1 MIPINKKIIL
11 GVTGSVSAYKSA
23 ELIRL
28 LLKEQFF
35 VQVVMTKSAKEFIS
49 PLTLQALSGN
59 PVLENLWDATEGN
72 GMEHINL
79 SRTSQLIL
87 IAPASANFIAKLA
100 NGIADDLLSN
110 ICLARTCPLLA
121 APAMNIEMWQNPA
134 TQRNIKTLKK
144 DGGIVIGPEYGEQA
158 CGEIGLGRLIN
169 LESIILQVQKFSSE
183 QIFKDKKIL
192 TIKVGFDPTAPD
204 LHLGHTVI
212 LRKMRQFQ
220 DLGHKVIFLIG
231 DFTGRIGDPSGK
243 NKTRPPLTD
252 NEIKEN
258 AQTYKDQVY
267 KVLDPQKT
275 IVDFNSRW
283 GDSMSAADMIKLAAQ
298 STVAR
303 MIERDDFSKRYK
315 NNQPISIH
323 EFLYPLMQGYDSVE
337 LEADIELGGTDQK
350 FNLLVGRDLQRNS
363 DMSPQTIITLPLLEG
378 LDGVKKMSKSEQN
391 YIGIT
396 ESADEIF
403 GKTMSIS
410 DEIMFKW
417 FDLLSLRPPS
427 DIDDLQKSIDNGAN
441 PRDAKIEL
449 AYELAERFTSTKDA
463 EEAKENFFKK
473 FAKNE
478 LPTNIEEKEI
488 PFSGELALPNIL
500 KDLGMV
506 TSTSEALRLIKQ
518 GAVKIDQN
526 KVESK
531 DFKIEQNKKTL
542 IQVGKKKFIY
552 LSLI

>member
-1 MIPINKKIIL
+1 MDYKKQLQII
-11 GVTGSVSAYKSA
+11 K
-23 ELIRL
+23 
-28 LLKEQFF
+28 Q
-35 VQVVMTKSAKEFIS
+35 
-49 PLTLQALSGN
+49 
-59 PVLENLWDATEGN
+59 
-72 GMEHINL
+72 
-79 SRTSQLIL
+79 
-87 IAPASANFIAKLA
+87 
-100 NGIADDLLSN
+100 GIDEIIGEDDL
-110 ICLARTCPLLA
+110 
-121 APAMNIEMWQNPA
+121 
-134 TQRNIKTLKK
+134 
-144 DGGIVIGPEYGEQA
+144 
-158 CGEIGLGRLIN
+158 
-169 LESIILQVQKFSSE
+169 VQKL
-183 QIFKDKKIL
+183 KDKKIL

-488 PFSGELALPNIL
+488 PFSSDLALPNIL

-526 KVESK
+526 KIKSK

>member
-1 MIPINKKIIL
+1 MDYKKQLQII
-11 GVTGSVSAYKSA
+11 K
-23 ELIRL
+23 
-28 LLKEQFF
+28 Q
-35 VQVVMTKSAKEFIS
+35 
-49 PLTLQALSGN
+49 
-59 PVLENLWDATEGN
+59 
-72 GMEHINL
+72 
-79 SRTSQLIL
+79 
-87 IAPASANFIAKLA
+87 
-100 NGIADDLLSN
+100 GIDEIIGEDDL
-110 ICLARTCPLLA
+110 
-121 APAMNIEMWQNPA
+121 
-134 TQRNIKTLKK
+134 
-144 DGGIVIGPEYGEQA
+144 
-158 CGEIGLGRLIN
+158 
-169 LESIILQVQKFSSE
+169 VQKL
-183 QIFKDKKIL
+183 KDKKIL

-258 AQTYKDQVY
+258 AQTYKEQVY

-427 DIDDLQKSIDNGAN
+427 DIDDLKKNIDNGAN

-488 PFSGELALPNIL
+488 PFSSDLALPNIL

-526 KVESK
+526 KIESK
-531 DFKIEQNKKTL
+531 DFNLEQNKKTL

>member
-1 MIPINKKIIL
+1 MDYKKQLQII
-11 GVTGSVSAYKSA
+11 K
-23 ELIRL
+23 
-28 LLKEQFF
+28 Q
-35 VQVVMTKSAKEFIS
+35 
-49 PLTLQALSGN
+49 
-59 PVLENLWDATEGN
+59 
-72 GMEHINL
+72 
-79 SRTSQLIL
+79 
-87 IAPASANFIAKLA
+87 
-100 NGIADDLLSN
+100 GIDEIIGEDDL
-110 ICLARTCPLLA
+110 
-121 APAMNIEMWQNPA
+121 
-134 TQRNIKTLKK
+134 
-144 DGGIVIGPEYGEQA
+144 
-158 CGEIGLGRLIN
+158 
-169 LESIILQVQKFSSE
+169 VQKL
-183 QIFKDKKIL
+183 KDKKIL

-363 DMSPQTIITLPLLEG
+363 DISPQTIITLPLLEG

-417 FDLLSLRPPS
+417 FDVLSLRPPS
-427 DIDDLQKSIDNGAN
+427 DIDGLKKSIDNGAN

-449 AYELAERFTSTKDA
+449 AYELAERFTSRKDA

>member
-1 MIPINKKIIL
+1 MDYKKQLQII
-11 GVTGSVSAYKSA
+11 K
-23 ELIRL
+23 
-28 LLKEQFF
+28 Q
-35 VQVVMTKSAKEFIS
+35 
-49 PLTLQALSGN
+49 
-59 PVLENLWDATEGN
+59 
-72 GMEHINL
+72 
-79 SRTSQLIL
+79 
-87 IAPASANFIAKLA
+87 
-100 NGIADDLLSN
+100 GIDEIIGEDDL
-110 ICLARTCPLLA
+110 
-121 APAMNIEMWQNPA
+121 
-134 TQRNIKTLKK
+134 
-144 DGGIVIGPEYGEQA
+144 
-158 CGEIGLGRLIN
+158 
-169 LESIILQVQKFSSE
+169 VQKL
-183 QIFKDKKIL
+183 KDNKIL

-258 AQTYKDQVY
+258 AQTYKEQVY

-473 FAKNE
+473 FSKNE

>member
-1 MIPINKKIIL
+1 MDYKKQLQII
-11 GVTGSVSAYKSA
+11 K
-23 ELIRL
+23 
-28 LLKEQFF
+28 Q
-35 VQVVMTKSAKEFIS
+35 
-49 PLTLQALSGN
+49 
-59 PVLENLWDATEGN
+59 
-72 GMEHINL
+72 
-79 SRTSQLIL
+79 
-87 IAPASANFIAKLA
+87 
-100 NGIADDLLSN
+100 GIDEIIGEDDL
-110 ICLARTCPLLA
+110 
-121 APAMNIEMWQNPA
+121 
-134 TQRNIKTLKK
+134 
-144 DGGIVIGPEYGEQA
+144 
-158 CGEIGLGRLIN
+158 
-169 LESIILQVQKFSSE
+169 VQKL
-183 QIFKDKKIL
+183 KDKKIL

-258 AQTYKDQVY
+258 AQTYKDQVS

-275 IVDFNSRW
+275 IIDFNSRW

-363 DMSPQTIITLPLLEG
+363 DISPQTIITLPLLEG

-417 FDLLSLRPPS
+417 FDLLSLRSPS
-427 DIDDLQKSIDNGAN
+427 DIDDLKKSIDNGAN

-478 LPTNIEEKEI
+478 LPTNIKEKEI

-531 DFKIEQNKKTL
+531 NFKIEQNKKTL